1 MIKELVVPAEK
12 GVTKFIFFSGKGG
25 VGKST
30 MSCATA
36 IWLAENG
43 YNTLLVTTDPA
54 PNLSDIFNQKIGS
67 QVTPIRGMSNL
78 SAIEIDP
85 DAASE
90 AYRDRIVAPMR
101 ELLDEKSLKT
111 VGEQLNSP
119 CVEEVAAFD
128 KFIEFMCEPQYD
140 AVIFDTAP
148 TGHTIR
154 LLELPGG
161 WSEEISKGGGTCIG
175 PSSSL
180 TGAKAKY
187 DEALAYLRDGQK
199 TSFIFVLKPEHLSIV
214 ETRRSSDEL
223 AKLGIHTSL
232 LIINGILPGEAA
244 TDAFFK
250 KVREQQQMELD
261 RIDAEF
267 SDTKRVRYPL
277 KDGEVKGK
285 KSLEAVGK
293 YLIENKM
300 EEVPGERAGEISQ
313 SVTLPTSEAKGIYR
327 RLMPVKGSTRFVFF
341 TGKGGVGKS
350 TIACAV
356 AAYLASK
363 KLKTLIVTTDPAAHL
378 QYIFE
383 QPVGSEPTKIKGAG
397 SLYAARID
405 QKNALDEYK
414 RRILDIVKD
423 KDESTKKSVEEDLNS
438 PCAEEMAAF
447 EKFMSYFGLPGY
459 DVIVFDTA
467 PTGHTLRLLEL
478 PVDWKGFIDIG
489 TLTRESS
496 DQTAKMYDNVIESMR
511 NPDKSSFIFVLYPE
525 YTPMMEALRS
535 ARDLE
540 KQVGIRTAGVAVNYM
555 LPDGY
560 GKNAFFANRR
570 KQQQKYLLKIHEK
583 FKTPLLLV
591 PLLDKE
597 PEGIKGLLKL
607 GEKIFQVRNPK
618 E

>member
-1 MIKELVVPAEK
+1 VPRKK
-12 GVTKFIFFSGKGG
+12 GETKFIFFSGKGG

-43 YNTLLVTTDPA
+43 YKTLLVTTDPA

-67 QVTPIRGMSNL
+67 QVTTIRGMDNL

-85 DAASE
+85 DVASE
-90 AYRDRIVAPMR
+90 AYRDQIIAPMK

-111 VGEQLNSP
+111 VREQLNSP
-119 CVEEVAAFD
+119 CVEEVAAFN

-140 AVIFDTAP
+140 VVIFDTAP

-154 LLELPGG
+154 LLELPSG
-161 WSEEISKGGGTCIG
+161 WSDEIAKGGGTCIG

-187 DEALAYLRDGQK
+187 DEALAYLRDGKK

-223 AKLGIHTSL
+223 AKLCIHTSL
-232 LIINGILPGEAA
+232 LIINGVLPDEAA
-244 TDAFFK
+244 TDTFFK

-261 RIDAEF
+261 RIDTEF
-267 SDTKRVRYPL
+267 SGTRRVRYPL

-285 KSLEAVGK
+285 LSLEAVGK
-293 YLIENKM
+293 YLIENKL
-300 EEVPGERAGEISQ
+300 EEMPRERAHEIPQ
-313 SVTLPTSEAKGIYR
+313 SGMLPASEAKDIYH
-327 RLMPVKGSTRFVFF
+327 LLTPVNGNTRFIFF

-356 AAYLASK
+356 SAYLANK
-363 KLKTLIVTTDPAAHL
+363 NLKTLIVTTDPAAHL

-383 QPVGSEPTKIKGAG
+383 QPVGSKPTKIKGAG

-405 QKNALDEYK
+405 QRDALTEYK
-414 RRILDIVKD
+414 KRILEVVKD

-447 EKFMSYFGLPGY
+447 EKFMSYFGLKGY

-489 TLTRESS
+489 TLTKESS
-496 DQTAKMYDNVIESMR
+496 QAASMYENVIESMR

-540 KQVGIRTAGVAVNYM
+540 KQVGIKTAGVAVNYM

-560 GKNAFFANRR
+560 GKNAFFASRR
-570 KQQQKYLLKIHEK
+570 KQQQRYLLKIHDK

-597 PEGIKGLLKL
+597 PEGVKGLLKL
-607 GEKIFQVRNPK
+607 GEKIFSAR
-618 E
+618 

>member
-1 MIKELVVPAEK
+1 MPKKK
-12 GVTKFIFFSGKGG
+12 GETKFIFFSGKGG

-43 YNTLLVTTDPA
+43 YKTLLVTTDPA

-67 QVTPIRGMSNL
+67 QVTAIRGMDNL

-85 DAASE
+85 DVASE
-90 AYRDRIVAPMR
+90 AYRDQIIAPMK

-111 VGEQLNSP
+111 VREQLNSP
-119 CVEEVAAFD
+119 CVEEVAAFN

-140 AVIFDTAP
+140 VVIFDTAP

-154 LLELPGG
+154 LLELPSG
-161 WSEEISKGGGTCIG
+161 WSDEIAKGGGTCIG

-187 DEALAYLRDGQK
+187 DEALAYLRDGKK

-232 LIINGILPGEAA
+232 LIINGVLPDEAA
-244 TDAFFK
+244 TDTFFK

-261 RIDAEF
+261 RIDTEF
-267 SDTKRVRYPL
+267 SGTRRVRYPL

-285 KSLEAVGK
+285 ISLEAVGK
-293 YLIENKM
+293 YLIENKL
-300 EEVPGERAGEISQ
+300 EEMPRERAHEIPESGM
-313 SVTLPTSEAKGIYR
+313 LPVSEAKDIYH
-327 RLMPVKGSTRFVFF
+327 LLTPVNGNTRFIFF

-356 AAYLASK
+356 SAYLANK
-363 KLKTLIVTTDPAAHL
+363 NLKTLIVTTDPAAHL

-405 QKNALDEYK
+405 QKDALAEYK
-414 RRILDIVKD
+414 KRILEVVKD

-447 EKFMSYFGLPGY
+447 EKFMSYFGLKGY

-489 TLTRESS
+489 TLTKESS
-496 DQTAKMYDNVIESMR
+496 QAASMYENVIESMR

-540 KQVGIRTAGVAVNYM
+540 KQVGIKTAGVAVNYM

-560 GKNAFFANRR
+560 GKNAFFASRR
-570 KQQQKYLLKIHEK
+570 KQQQRYLLKIHDK

-597 PEGIKGLLKL
+597 PEGVKGLLKL
-607 GEKIFQVRNPK
+607 GEKIFSAR
-618 E
+618 

>member
-1 MIKELVVPAEK
+1 
-12 GVTKFIFFSGKGG
+12 
-25 VGKST
+25 

-43 YNTLLVTTDPA
+43 YRTLLVTTDPA

-67 QVTPIRGMSNL
+67 EVTPIRGVENL
-78 SAIEIDP
+78 SAIEINP
-85 DAASE
+85 DDASE
-90 AYRDRIVAPMR
+90 AYRDRIVAPMK
-101 ELLDEKSLKT
+101 ELLDEKGLKT
-111 VGEQLNSP
+111 IREQLNSP

-128 KFIEFMCEPQYD
+128 KFIEFMCQPQYD
-140 AVIFDTAP
+140 VVIFDTAP

-187 DEALAYLRDGQK
+187 DEALAYLRDGKK

-223 AKLGIHTSL
+223 ARLGIRTSL
-232 LIINGILPGEAA
+232 LIVNGVLPDEAA
-244 TDAFFK
+244 TDQFFN
-250 KVREQQQMELD
+250 KVKAQQQMELG

-267 SDTKRVRYPL
+267 SDIRRVQYPL

-285 KSLEAVGK
+285 RSLEVVGK
-293 YLIENKM
+293 YLIEGKK
-300 EEVPGERAGEISQ
+300 EELPRERTGETSTDGLQPA
-313 SVTLPTSEAKGIYR
+313 SEAKNIFSQ
-327 RLMPVKGSTRFVFF
+327 LMPVNGSTRYVFF

-356 AAYLASK
+356 AAYLANR

-383 QPVGSEPTKIKGAG
+383 QPVGSEPTKIRGVE

-405 QKNALDEYK
+405 QKDALVEYK
-414 RRILDIVKD
+414 KRILEMVKD

-489 TLTRESS
+489 TLTKESS
-496 DQTAKMYDNVIESMR
+496 QTASMYDNVIGSMR
-511 NPDKSSFIFVLYPE
+511 DRDRSSFIFVLYPE
-525 YTPMMEALRS
+525 YTPMMEAIRAS
-535 ARDLE
+535 RDLE
-540 KQVGIRTAGVAVNYM
+540 KQVGIKTAGVAVNYM
-555 LPDGY
+555 LPDSY
-560 GKNAFFANRR
+560 GRNAFFDNRR

-597 PEGIKGLLKL
+597 PEGVKSLVKL
-607 GEKIFQVRNPK
+607 GEKIFSG

>member
-1 MIKELVVPAEK
+1 MIVPEK
-12 GVTKFIFFSGKGG
+12 KGETKFIFFSGKGG

-43 YNTLLVTTDPA
+43 YKTLLVTTDPA

-67 QVTPIRGMSNL
+67 QVTPIRGIDNL

-85 DAASE
+85 DDASE
-90 AYRDRIVAPMR
+90 AYRDRIVAPMK

-111 VGEQLNSP
+111 IREQLNSP

-128 KFIEFMCEPQYD
+128 KFIEFMCQPQYD
-140 AVIFDTAP
+140 VVIFDTAP

-161 WSEEISKGGGTCIG
+161 WSDEISKGGGTCIG

-187 DEALAYLRDGQK
+187 DEALAYLRDGKK

-232 LIINGILPGEAA
+232 LIVNGVLPDEAA
-244 TDAFFK
+244 TDQFFN
-250 KVREQQQMELD
+250 KVKAQQQMELG

-267 SDTKRVRYPL
+267 PDIRRVRYPL
-277 KDGEVKGK
+277 RDGEVKGK
-285 KSLEAVGK
+285 RSLEIVGK
-293 YLIENKM
+293 YLFEGKR
-300 EEVPGERAGEISQ
+300 EELTRERTGETSPEGL
-313 SVTLPTSEAKGIYR
+313 LPVSEAKNIFP
-327 RLMPVKGSTRFVFF
+327 LLTPVNGSTRYVFF

-356 AAYLASK
+356 AAYLANK

-383 QPVGSEPTKIKGAG
+383 QPVGSEPTKIKGVE

-405 QKNALDEYK
+405 QKDALAEYK
-414 RRILDIVKD
+414 NRILEIVKD

-489 TLTRESS
+489 TLTKESS
-496 DQTAKMYDNVIESMR
+496 QTASMYDNVIESMR
-511 NPDKSSFIFVLYPE
+511 NRDKSSFIFVLYPE

-540 KQVGIRTAGVAVNYM
+540 KQVGIKTAGSS
-555 LPDGY
+555 
-560 GKNAFFANRR
+560 
-570 KQQQKYLLKIHEK
+570 
-583 FKTPLLLV
+583 
-591 PLLDKE
+591 
-597 PEGIKGLLKL
+597 
-607 GEKIFQVRNPK
+607 GELHAARGATAGTRSSTTG
-618 E
+618 ESSSRSTS

>member
-1 MIKELVVPAEK
+1 MIVPEK
-12 GVTKFIFFSGKGG
+12 KGETKFIFFSGKGG

-67 QVTPIRGMSNL
+67 AVTPIRGIENL
-78 SAIEIDP
+78 SAIEINP
-85 DAASE
+85 DDASE
-90 AYRDRIVAPMR
+90 AYRDRIVAPMK

-111 VGEQLNSP
+111 IREQLNSP

-128 KFIEFMCEPQYD
+128 KFIEFMCQPQYD
-140 AVIFDTAP
+140 VVIFDTAP

-154 LLELPGG
+154 LLELPSG
-161 WSEEISKGGGTCIG
+161 WSDEISKGGGTCIG

-187 DEALAYLRDGQK
+187 DEALAYLRDGKK

-232 LIINGILPGEAA
+232 LIVNGVLPDEAA
-244 TDAFFK
+244 TDPFFS
-250 KVREQQQMELD
+250 KVRAEQHTELS
-261 RIDAEF
+261 RIDNEF
-267 SDTKRVRYPL
+267 ADIKRVRYPL
-277 KDGEVKGK
+277 SDSEVKGR
-285 KSLEAVGK
+285 KSLELVGG
-293 YLIENKM
+293 YLFEGKKS
-300 EEVPGERAGEISQ
+300 VPAKEKAGEMPE
-313 SVTLPTSEAKGIYR
+313 SVVLPIVEAKDIH
-327 RLMPVKGSTRFVFF
+327 RLFTPSNGNTRYVFF

-350 TIACAV
+350 TIACAT
-356 AAYLASK
+356 AAYLANQ

-383 QPVGSEPTKIKGAG
+383 QPVGSEPTKISGADQ
-397 SLYAARID
+397 LYAARID
-405 QKNALDEYK
+405 QKAALDEYK
-414 RRILDIVKD
+414 KRILEMVKD
-423 KDESTKKSVEEDLNS
+423 KDESTRKSVEEDLTS

-447 EKFMSYFGLPGY
+447 EKFMSYFSLQGY

-489 TLTRESS
+489 TLTKESS
-496 DQTAKMYDNVIESMR
+496 QTASMYDNVIESMR

-525 YTPMMEALRS
+525 YTPIMEALRS
-535 ARDLE
+535 SRDLE
-540 KQVGIRTAGVAVNYM
+540 KQVGIKTAGVAVNYM
-555 LPDGY
+555 LPDNY
-560 GKNAFFANRR
+560 GRNTFFNNRR

-583 FKTPLLLV
+583 FKAPLLLV
-591 PLLDKE
+591 PLLDRE
-597 PEGIKGLLKL
+597 PEGVKSLISL
-607 GEKIFQVRNPK
+607 GKKILSG